1 VRTFVQSILLTA
13 GTLLLLVTGASAQ
26 DQTTALSLDDAV
38 RLALERNLDIRVE
51 RLTPQLFDYSLA
63 GLQSI
68 YEPVFTSQIATQST
82 VTPSTSTIAG
92 AAAASGITQ
101 GLSTFNAGLTQNLRW
116 GGGGLTVLANNNRQT
131 TTSRTTLFNPTYNT
145 NYSVQYTQPLLRGF
159 RTDATRTQIEIT
171 RLNQQISQL
180 DLEATITNTVSDVR
194 NAYWDLVYATES
206 VEVARQSLDI
216 AQQLVSDNQARV
228 DVGTLAPLELVA
240 AQSQAATQRQAL
252 VQAEATRDQAEI
264 ALKELIVSGTG
275 DGNWDVTLVPSDRPT
290 FSPEPIDIPALVQ
303 RARGERTDLAAAQ
316 RSLEASERTLSYL
329 RNQLLPQIDLVAR
342 YGLVGLGGTQYI
354 RSGTGISGDIIG
366 TTPGGYGDSLSSLF
380 GLNYPAWSTAINVTM
395 PLGRGQAKA
404 NVARGRVQL
413 EQARTQI
420 AQLELRVASD
430 ITNAG
435 KTAQS
440 AAQAVDAARSAE
452 TLAQQA
458 LNAEQERFR
467 VGLSTN
473 FNVIQSQRDL
483 AAARNAELQ
492 AVLTYRKALVEI
504 DRLSKSSLQRAN
516 ITVVGTNAG

>member
-1 VRTFVQSILLTA
+1 
-13 GTLLLLVTGASAQ
+13 
-26 DQTTALSLDDAV
+26 
-38 RLALERNLDIRVE
+38 
-51 RLTPQLFDYSLA
+51 
-63 GLQSI
+63 
-68 YEPVFTSQIATQST
+68 
-82 VTPSTSTIAG
+82 
-92 AAAASGITQ
+92 
-101 GLSTFNAGLTQNLRW
+101 
-116 GGGGLTVLANNNRQT
+116 
-131 TTSRTTLFNPTYNT
+131 
-145 NYSVQYTQPLLRGF
+145 
-159 RTDATRTQIEIT
+159 
-171 RLNQQISQL
+171 
-180 DLEATITNTVSDVR
+180 
-194 NAYWDLVYATES
+194 